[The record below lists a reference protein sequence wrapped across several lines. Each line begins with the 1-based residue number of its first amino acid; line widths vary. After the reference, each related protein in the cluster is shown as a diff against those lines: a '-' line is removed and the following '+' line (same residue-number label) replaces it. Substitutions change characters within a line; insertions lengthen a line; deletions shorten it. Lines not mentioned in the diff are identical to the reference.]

1 MEKIKPC
8 SINHTLLFIY
18 ECTPGVFLRP
28 GCDGAAVTQCS
39 LPPWSLLLFAGWR
52 KIVNWNSGRGPSGS
66 ARDRQVSWNQKA
78 GQLST
83 GRELA
88 ETWNSC
94 SVSADGNR
102 KDVKELKTTT
112 TTPDSWSCSWSS
124 ISTLTW
130 VRTLLEPLLDDE
142 GLAGFNGCQE
152 ASTSSKAHAAETKAP
167 PSGLNMVTSD
177 SDKPTWRQQAMMVSD
192 LNVYHKNK
200 NILLILSIFCFL
212 VDLWVWWYRST
223 KNTSDSMKLFL
234 AFFLK

>member
-28 GCDGAAVTQCS
+28 GCDGAVTQCS

-66 ARDRQVSWNQKA
+66 ARDRRVSWNQKA
-78 GQLST
+78 SQLST

-102 KDVKELKTTT
+102 KDVKESKTTT
-112 TTPDSWSCSWSS
+112 TNSW
-124 ISTLTW
+124 
-130 VRTLLEPLLDDE
+130 LL
-142 GLAGFNGCQE
+142 
-152 ASTSSKAHAAETKAP
+152 
-167 PSGLNMVTSD
+167 
-177 SDKPTWRQQAMMVSD
+177 
-192 LNVYHKNK
+192 
-200 NILLILSIFCFL
+200 
-212 VDLWVWWYRST
+212 
-223 KNTSDSMKLFL
+223 KLFL
-234 AFFLK
+234 KQHFHFNMSTDSAGASAGRWRTCRF

>member
-28 GCDGAAVTQCS
+28 GCDGAVTQCS
-39 LPPWSLLLFAGWR
+39 FPPWSLLLFAGWR

-66 ARDRQVSWNQKA
+66 ARDRRVSWNQKA
-78 GQLST
+78 SQLST

-94 SVSADGNR
+94 SVSADGNI
-102 KDVKELKTTT
+102 KELKTMTT
-112 TTPDSWSCSWSS
+112 NSWSCSWNS

-152 ASTSSKAHAAETKAP
+152 ASTSSKAHAAEPEAP
-167 PSGLNMVTSD
+167 PSGLNMATSD
-177 SDKPTWRQQAMMVSD
+177 SDELTWRQQTMMVSD

-212 VDLWVWWYRST
+212 VDSWV
-223 KNTSDSMKLFL
+223 
-234 AFFLK
+234 